1 LGKKKKDDAQDK
13 LINLQ
18 AAQLAAQVAKWAA
31 QLEFSKERFRLLEM
45 PQFQQMS
52 QLEVDKLAFAKAEAT
67 WRRSYEEASIT
78 GMYNGMPTTEWLT
91 QQAQLTGVLNGQQT
105 LQGKLTDAQI
115 AQMEGALELQNKQ
128 LLLEY
133 EKFGFTQRQWDDTFG
148 LQQGEL
154 TGYYGGK
161 ETLAREQFKASS
173 AQNYLGLL
181 ASLQGPGNAFK
192 QLRVLQNTPGGLRD
206 LAANWSGQYQMGEQ
220 GVTGQAPGQAQVS
233 DLMSGWGGQGGYS
246 GYGAF
251 APGAAPVPSTGDPN
265 HAAGKTGMV
274 SPTAPVA
281 RTDQVIPS
289 AATGGAGFAP
299 NGAGG
304 YGVIVPLR
312 DPVPAPPPPNMT
324 PEQID
329 AWEAQYPNYAIDPS
343 DPRGYSEWTPEMAN
357 AQYAVGQ
364 PPTMNQMPG
373 YTYSPPGQPA
383 PPNAYNYTMSP
394 GGSTS
399 MYPPGV
405 MAPPAAPTVSTTT
418 PVSPGAAQT
427 MVAPGADPNAY
438 SLLPSQINA
447 ENYANTNV
455 FAQKLG
461 WAAFDDQGWDVEAAQ
476 DAFKKSLP
484 KYGGPASGTFKF

>member
-1 LGKKKKDDAQDK
+1 LGKKDKNNTQDQ
-13 LINLQ
+13 LVNLQ
-18 AAQLAAQVAKWAA
+18 AAQLAAQVANWAA

-52 QLEVDKLAFAKAEAT
+52 QLEIDKLAFAKAEAV
-67 WRRSYEEASIT
+67 WQHAYEEAGIT
-78 GMYNGMPTTEWLT
+78 GMYNGVPTTEWLT

-133 EKFGFTQRQWDDTFG
+133 EKFGFTQHQWDDTFG

-154 TGYYGGK
+154 TGYYNGK
-161 ETLAREQFKASS
+161 ETLAREQFKAQS

-206 LAANWSGQYQMGEQ
+206 LASAWSGQYQMGQQ
-220 GVTGQAPGQAQVS
+220 GVSGQAPGQAQVS
-233 DLMSGWGGQGGYS
+233 DLMSGWGGQGGY
-246 GYGAF
+246 GAF
-251 APGAAPVPSTGDPN
+251 APGTPAAPAAPGVPP
-265 HAAGKTGMV
+265 
-274 SPTAPVA
+274 APVA
-281 RTDQVIPS
+281 PGAPVVPAIPAIP
-289 AATGGAGFAP
+289 AAANPGAGPIPGRGF
-299 NGAGG
+299 
-304 YGVIVPLR
+304 
-312 DPVPAPPPPNMT
+312 DPATQWNDAT
-324 PEQID
+324 RAAAA
-329 AWEAQYPNYAIDPS
+329 AWEAAHPGYMLDGSQLGYKIKPPPQDPV
-343 DPRGYSEWTPEMAN
+343 A
-357 AQYAVGQ
+357 AVQ
-364 PPTMNQMPG
+364 PPDPNAPPSPITMSQMPG

-383 PPNAYNYTMSP
+383 PPQAYNYSTTT
-394 GGSTS
+394 GGTTNV
-399 MYPPGV
+399 YPPGV
-405 MAPPAAPTVSTTT
+405 MAPIPDMTVSTST
-418 PVSPGAAQT
+418 PVAPGAAQA

-447 ENYANTNV
+447 ENYANSNV

-461 WAAFDDQGWDVEAAQ
+461 WAAFEDQGWDVEAAQ

-484 KYGGPASGTFKF
+484 KYSGPAQGQFSF

>member
-18 AAQLAAQVAKWAA
+18 AAQLAAQVANWAA

-220 GVTGQAPGQAQVS
+220 GVTGQAPGQ
-233 DLMSGWGGQGGYS
+233 
-246 GYGAF
+246 
-251 APGAAPVPSTGDPN
+251 
-265 HAAGKTGMV
+265 
-274 SPTAPVA
+274 
-281 RTDQVIPS
+281 
-289 AATGGAGFAP
+289 
-299 NGAGG
+299 
-304 YGVIVPLR
+304 
-312 DPVPAPPPPNMT
+312 
-324 PEQID
+324 
-329 AWEAQYPNYAIDPS
+329 
-343 DPRGYSEWTPEMAN
+343 
-357 AQYAVGQ
+357 
-364 PPTMNQMPG
+364 
-373 YTYSPPGQPA
+373 
-383 PPNAYNYTMSP
+383 
-394 GGSTS
+394 
-399 MYPPGV
+399 
-405 MAPPAAPTVSTTT
+405 
-418 PVSPGAAQT
+418 
-427 MVAPGADPNAY
+427 
-438 SLLPSQINA
+438 
-447 ENYANTNV
+447 
-455 FAQKLG
+455 
-461 WAAFDDQGWDVEAAQ
+461 
-476 DAFKKSLP
+476 
-484 KYGGPASGTFKF
+484 